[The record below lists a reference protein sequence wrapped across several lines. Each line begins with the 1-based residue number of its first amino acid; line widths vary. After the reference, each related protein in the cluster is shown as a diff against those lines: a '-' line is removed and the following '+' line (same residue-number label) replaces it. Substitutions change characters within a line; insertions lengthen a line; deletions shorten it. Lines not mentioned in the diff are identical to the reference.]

1 VTGRDRSGGVDRGDP
16 TPNRPAD
23 AARVPDRS
31 GGLDRTRSLRRAAAT
46 GAVAGSTEPPVSK
59 SEHIARAFRRGAAA
73 VVVLVLV
80 AVIVLVERREA
91 EVVDAGTEFQ
101 VDFAAF
107 PQTPRPG
114 RVSTSWFCP
123 GIAAGDGVS
132 AGSVSIANPDDSS
145 VSVAIRLLTTEDSEQ
160 FTVEVGPRTTLVFD
174 ALRGR
179 TVGVVVPVV
188 EVIGGVALV
197 EQQIAFGAGNTTSPC
212 ALGASPTWYFADGF
226 TDQGS
231 SERINI
237 ANPFPESAV
246 VNMSFTTIEGQRKP
260 PDLQGIIVP
269 PRAVKSIKMS
279 EVGAKEEPIIS
290 VSLEAT
296 RGKVV
301 GSRSQHYLGGGR
313 LGYSTYLGIPEPL
326 DNWWFAGG
334 NAGPQVTEE
343 LILYNPGDEE
353 ITVTAVFVGE
363 GLNSG
368 DVTTPEPVPSTTT
381 VPPATGTATSTP
393 AGTPT
398 ATPAGTP
405 AGTPVAPAPPTTT
418 VAPAPVDPYPVV
430 ALSVTVGA
438 GDVVTLETGTAENL
452 PRGRHGIAVSSA
464 DGRPFVVEHVIS
476 QRIAGKTFTAV
487 IPGAPEKMVAEI
499 WHVPSGLPASVPAV
513 LTIVN
518 TSAVAG
524 TVSISAVGP
533 GGEFALT
540 GLSEVPIGPG
550 GLLSIDTPPDTP
562 SGQVIVRA
570 TVPLVVQRRLPRGG
584 NLVGYSAALALPQLW
599 RQ

>member
-1 VTGRDRSGGVDRGDP
+1 MNGREGSGGIDRTRSGGIDRTRTDGI
-16 TPNRPAD
+16 
-23 AARVPDRS
+23 
-31 GGLDRTRSLRRAAAT
+31 DRTRSLRRSESS
-46 GAVAGSTEPPVSK
+46 GALDRPGARGPSRVERGVTIVRRVS
-59 SEHIARAFRRGAAA
+59 A
-73 VVVLVLV
+73 VVVVVMLV
-80 AVIVLVERREA
+80 AVIVLVERRKA
-91 EVVDAGTEFQ
+91 EVVDAGSAFR
-101 VDFAAF
+101 VDLAAF

-123 GIAAGDGVS
+123 GIAAGDGVAS
-132 AGSVSIANPDDSS
+132 GTVVIANPDDSS

-160 FTVEVGPRTTLVFD
+160 YTVEIGPRTSLTFD

-197 EQQIAFGAGNTTSPC
+197 EQQIGFGAGNTTSPC

-226 TDQGS
+226 TEQGS

-260 PDLQGIIVP
+260 PELQGIIVP
-269 PRAVKSIKMS
+269 PRAVKSIKMTD
-279 EVGAKEEPIIS
+279 VGAKEEPIIS

-334 NAGPQVTEE
+334 NAGPQVTEA
-343 LILYNPGDEE
+343 LVVYNPGEEE

-363 GLNSG
+363 GFDSG
-368 DVTTPEPVPSTTT
+368 GVTSPDVPSTTT
-381 VPPATGTATSTP
+381 IPATSAPVQATAAPAQPPTSDPTTQPTSDTTP
-393 AGTPT
+393 APD
-398 ATPAGTP
+398 
-405 AGTPVAPAPPTTT
+405 TTLS
-418 VAPAPVDPYPVV
+418 PYPLVSL
-430 ALSVTVGA
+430 AVTVGA
-438 GDVVTLETGTAENL
+438 GDVVTLETGAAENL

-476 QRIAGKTFTAV
+476 QRVAGKTFTAV
-487 IPGAPEKMVAEI
+487 VPGAPQSMVAEV
-499 WHVPSGLPASVPAV
+499 WHVPSGLPASVAGV

-518 TSAVAG
+518 TAAVAG
-524 TVSISAVGP
+524 TVTISAIGP
-533 GGEFALT
+533 GGEFILT
-540 GLSEVPIGPG
+540 GLSEVPIGSG

-562 SGQVIVRA
+562 AGQVIIRA
-570 TVPLVVQRRLPRGG
+570 SVPVVVQRRLPRGG
-584 NLVGYSAALALPQLW
+584 NLVGYAAALALPQLW
-599 RQ
+599 K